1 MDANFVIIPFVR
13 KQFLLSTLVQLSLG
27 NPFSF
32 SQMVSFINS
41 NRSTFDFIVGD
52 VTNIDFTMGENTVV
66 SDSCAAELNGE
77 IFVFGGSIL
86 HSEENPGLKK
96 QVILNFFSDLT

>member
-1 MDANFVIIPFVR
+1 
-13 KQFLLSTLVQLSLG
+13 
-27 NPFSF
+27 
-32 SQMVSFINS
+32 MVSFINS

-66 SDSCAAELNGE
+66 SYSCAAELNGE

-86 HSEENPGLKK
+86 HSEDNPGLAK
-96 QVILNFFSDLT
+96 QVILIFFLI

>member
-1 MDANFVIIPFVR
+1 
-13 KQFLLSTLVQLSLG
+13 
-27 NPFSF
+27 
-32 SQMVSFINS
+32 
-41 NRSTFDFIVGD
+41 
-52 VTNIDFTMGENTVV
+52 MGENTVV

>member
-1 MDANFVIIPFVR
+1 
-13 KQFLLSTLVQLSLG
+13 
-27 NPFSF
+27 
-32 SQMVSFINS
+32 
-41 NRSTFDFIVGD
+41 
-52 VTNIDFTMGENTVV
+52 MGENTVV

-86 HSEENPGLKK
+86 FSEENPGLNR

>member
-1 MDANFVIIPFVR
+1 
-13 KQFLLSTLVQLSLG
+13 
-27 NPFSF
+27 
-32 SQMVSFINS
+32 MVSFINS

-66 SDSCAAELNGE
+66 SYSCAAELNGE

-86 HSEENPGLKK
+86 FSEENPGLNR